1 MSRHIE
7 SEKVSINCPSE
18 KVYNFLSNFDNFAQ
32 VLPEQVAEW
41 HSTGDSCS
49 FEVKGLATIGLRI
62 VEKIPY
68 IKICIKGEGK
78 LPFGFSF
85 NILIQET
92 SALPCLVQ
100 ILIDSDMSPFMAM
113 MAEKPLLNFADM
125 ILQRLKKEMES

>member
-7 SEKVSINCPSE
+7 SEKVGIDCPSD
-18 KVYNFLSNFDNFAQ
+18 KVYNFLSNFDNFAH

-49 FEVKGLATIGLRI
+49 FEVKGLTTIGLRI

-68 IKICIKGEGK
+68 SKICIKGEGK

-85 NILIQET
+85 NILISEITVLQ
-92 SALPCLVQ
+92 CMVQ
-100 ILIDSDMSPFMAM
+100 IVFDSDMSPFMAM

-125 ILQRLKKEMES
+125 ILHQLKKEMER